1 MELNYK
7 YKDKTYAVNVV
18 RKDDGYLIDINN
30 KSFDIKAAEYN
41 PGFLHIQLPDSNF
54 KAIVSSEDEK
64 RHVFW
69 GGKVYQ
75 LEKMQKSFDSQIEKQ
90 VSGDVESPISGKV
103 VKIEVQEGQ
112 DVEAN
117 QLLLIIE
124 AMKMEYR
131 ITAPFASKVLNIEVE
146 AGKQV
151 EIGKLVVK
159 LEDPKEDG

>member
-1 MELNYK
+1 M
-7 YKDKTYAVNVV
+7 
-18 RKDDGYLIDINN
+18 
-30 KSFDIKAAEYN
+30 
-41 PGFLHIQLPDSNF
+41 
-54 KAIVSSEDEK
+54 
-64 RHVFW
+64 
-69 GGKVYQ
+69 
-75 LEKMQKSFDSQIEKQ
+75 
-90 VSGDVESPISGKV
+90 ESPISGKV